1 MTAELEDTWVEP
13 QVKGF
18 LQESTALQST
28 SLEVGN
34 SPEEFTAVVIDRIDL
49 VLIIASIAIGHTFAA
64 AEAIRSLRKFFD
76 SFGVFVNFD

>member
-1 MTAELEDTWVEP
+1 MTAELEDTQVEP

-49 VLIIASIAIGHTFAA
+49 VLIIASIAIGHTFAI
-64 AEAIRSLRKFFD
+64 EAIRSLRKFFD

>member
-13 QVKGF
+13 LVKGF

-34 SPEEFTAVVIDRIDL
+34 NPEEFTAAVIDRIDL
-49 VLIIASIAIGHTFAA
+49 VLIIASIAIGHTFAT
-64 AEAIRSLRKFFD
+64 EAIRSLRKFFD

>member
-49 VLIIASIAIGHTFAA
+49 VLIIASIAIGHTFAI
-64 AEAIRSLRKFFD
+64 EAIRSLRKFFD

>member
-13 QVKGF
+13 LVKGL

-49 VLIIASIAIGHTFAA
+49 VLIIASIAIGHTFAI
-64 AEAIRSLRKFFD
+64 EAIRSLRKFFD